1 MIINDNLSII
11 ICKSF
16 PEKTYENEKDEI
28 KRKMIFMKKL
38 KKINEHNARYERG
51 EESFTMAL
59 NHLSDLV
66 PIYLFEDYG
75 RNIHKYIFKVIQSEN
90 KFLIFQ
96 FQTQEEYKKLNGYRK
111 GERRKGSTFMRPFN
125 VNIPDK
131 IDWREN
137 NYVTPIKDQVTK
149 QKKNH
154 LKIINLND
162 NAL

>member
-75 RNIHKYIFKVIQSEN
+75 RNIHKYIFKVIQPEN

-96 FQTQEEYKKLNGYRK
+96 F
-111 GERRKGSTFMRPFN
+111 
-125 VNIPDK
+125 
-131 IDWREN
+131 
-137 NYVTPIKDQVTK
+137 
-149 QKKNH
+149 
-154 LKIINLND
+154 
-162 NAL
+162 